1 VNAAQRRSGARMR
14 GAVIAGVVC
23 SALWVAGASGQA
35 LAQGATVGM
44 VGGRSTETHTN
55 MEMSSNGGMMAA
67 MRAPVT
73 GEPYV
78 AEKVTRSVWT
88 LGDGTKITHASS
100 SKIARDAEGRVREG
114 IENRDAGSIGG
125 QQINRTMESITIGD
139 PVERTMTIW
148 TLGPGSARGKIA
160 IRMHL
165 PNIAGVGSGKGQV
178 GGLTAMLVSPP
189 PPPGFAGRSVS
200 LGSVNPEA
208 AAAIAKA
215 RAEKDEVQTEELGAD
230 AIDGVRVEGKRTT
243 TTIAT
248 GKIGNDRPLVI
259 THEEWY
265 SPDLKVVVKSVDEDP
280 RTGERTMVLEG
291 LTVGDPDPA
300 LFKVPEGYQ
309 VRDMPDMLKAVG
321 AASAPAPVAQ

>member
-1 VNAAQRRSGARMR
+1 VR
-14 GAVIAGVVC
+14 GLVVVGVVG
-23 SALWVAGASGQA
+23 SALWVAGALGQA
-35 LAQGATVGM
+35 LAQGAAVGM
-44 VGGRSTETHTN
+44 VGGESTETHTN
-55 MEMSSNGGMMAA
+55 MEMSSVGGMMAA

-88 LGDGTKITHASS
+88 LRDGTKITHGSS

-114 IENRDAGSIGG
+114 IENTNAGSIGG
-125 QQINRTMESITIGD
+125 QLINHAMESITIGD

-148 TLGPGSARGKIA
+148 TLGPGRASGRIA
-160 IRMHL
+160 IRMQL
-165 PNIAGVGSGKGQV
+165 PSLPGVGSGKGQA
-178 GGLTAMLVSPP
+178 GGLTAMLVAPPPP
-189 PPPGFAGRSVS
+189 PPPGFAGRSVN
-200 LGSVNPEA
+200 LGSGNPQGGGA
-208 AAAIAKA
+208 MV
-215 RAEKDEVQTEELGAD
+215 RAEKDEVQTEELGSD
-230 AIDGVRVEGKRTT
+230 AISGVRVEGKRTT
-243 TTIAT
+243 TTIAA

-265 SPDLKVVVKSVDEDP
+265 SPDLKLVVKSVDEDP

-300 LFKVPEGYQ
+300 LFKVPEGYT

-321 AASAPAPVAQ
+321 AGSAPAAAPAAQ